1 VPDDTPEHWKRP
13 CCGDHWVAIR
23 TKTYEARQEQVDGF
37 FGRRLFKLSHDLTY
51 EHDTYAIFS
60 FLLKEEADRF
70 MQAFDGEPYDPRD
83 RGGGPHWMHWYKGRA
98 AKRDRNR
105 SRYEF

>member
-1 VPDDTPEHWKRP
+1 
-13 CCGDHWVAIR
+13 
-23 TKTYEARQEQVDGF
+23 
-37 FGRRLFKLSHDLTY
+37 
-51 EHDTYAIFS
+51 
-60 FLLKEEADRF
+60 
-70 MQAFDGEPYDPRD
+70 MQAFDGEPFDPRD